1 MNDYGLCLRYPPLFQ
16 ALQDAGVPRPQ
27 AEGHTEAAR
36 DFIMHELVTKAGLV
50 LALDNLKSGL
60 TIRLG
65 SMIVAGIAAMAV
77 LQCFH

>member
-1 MNDYGLCLRYPPLFQ
+1 
-16 ALQDAGVPRPQ
+16 
-27 AEGHTEAAR
+27 
-36 DFIMHELVTKAGLV
+36 MHELVTKAGLV